1 MKKPEVTI
9 RIGGKTIEKIPKGAQ
24 LYLIRNK
31 PEGMCFARNC
41 KEAGCPYDQD
51 ERGGSMGCCDMII
64 TDLLALVERL
74 QTRENR
80 LKLALAL
87 EQEKVIAALDKLGAM
102 EKEATP

>member
-1 MKKPEVTI
+1 MKKLAVTI
-9 RIGGKTIEKIPKGAQ
+9 RIGGKTVEKIQKGAQ

-51 ERGGSMGCCDMII
+51 VRGGSMGCSDMII

>member
-1 MKKPEVTI
+1 MKKLAGTI
-9 RIGGKTIEKIPKGAQ
+9 RIGGKTVEKIQKGAQ

-41 KEAGCPYDQD
+41 KEAGCPYEKD
-51 ERGGSMGCCDMII
+51 ERGGSMGCGDMIVE
-64 TDLLALVERL
+64 DLLSLVAKL
-74 QTRENR
+74 QDRENR

>member
-1 MKKPEVTI
+1 MKKLAVTI
-9 RIGGKTIEKIPKGAQ
+9 RIGGKTVEKIQKGAQ

-51 ERGGSMGCCDMII
+51 ERSGSMGCSDMII
-64 TDLLALVERL
+64 TDLMALVERL

-102 EKEATP
+102 EKEE